1 MCSLAHA
8 IFILPEGASLGS
20 FTWLKVKL
28 RRLGG
33 EYQGYTLRPIGP
45 LQTVK
50 SRRSDTKGVGNH
62 EKQDA
67 FRNGVRMNRQ
77 PTLFL
82 KSSCAALSWKN
93 GRDNNRRIKFDSK
106 RTSIR
111 GTWQYPSSNRRK
123 GDAEDKEEQGCS
135 REPASTR

>member
-45 LQTVK
+45 LQTVR

-93 GRDNNRRIKFDSK
+93 GRDNNRRIKFDST
-106 RTSIR
+106 RTSI
-111 GTWQYPSSNRRK
+111 GGAWKNRKQNGKK
-123 GDAEDKEEQGCS
+123 GATKDK
-135 REPASTR
+135 